1 MGCHPKNSG
10 RWFLQNHSS
19 EFRRPN
25 IHFQLLGFGIHVQRN
40 SGGTLLVWN
49 FTSQVWQ
56 VIYLIFNQQNI
67 NVHRW
72 SLSIF
77 SIEHWIGSRENL
89 QEPPLFHG
97 IYLYMYILFIVVYGK
112 NYKKTLD
119 LMVKTHGFRLGF
131 SQQNLS
137 GEAVYTGGS
146 FSSKGGGIM
155 RTLQAL
161 AQKVWG
167 NWGLPSGHGPKVS
180 DPVVGWWN
188 MALIFWGIRQLIPWE
203 RPSKTREHDD

>member
-1 MGCHPKNSG
+1 MSIDDHYPWIFH
-10 RWFLQNHSS
+10 RALDWF
-19 EFRRPN
+19 EGKFA
-25 IHFQLLGFGIHVQRN
+25 
-40 SGGTLLVWN
+40 GTPSVSWYI
-49 FTSQVWQ
+49 F
-56 VIYLIFNQQNI
+56 IYVLYII
-67 NVHRW
+67 YCG
-72 SLSIF
+72 L
-77 SIEHWIGSRENL
+77 RENL
-89 QEPPLFHG
+89 QENPRFD
-97 IYLYMYILFIVVYGK
+97 GK
-112 NYKKTLD
+112 N
-119 LMVKTHGFRLGF
+119 HGFRLGF

-167 NWGLPSGHGPKVS
+167 NWGSNGHGPKVS

-188 MALIFWGIRQLIPWE
+188 MALIFLGIRQLIPSE

>member
-1 MGCHPKNSG
+1 M
-10 RWFLQNHSS
+10 
-19 EFRRPN
+19 
-25 IHFQLLGFGIHVQRN
+25 
-40 SGGTLLVWN
+40 
-49 FTSQVWQ
+49 
-56 VIYLIFNQQNI
+56 
-67 NVHRW
+67 
-72 SLSIF
+72 
-77 SIEHWIGSRENL
+77 

-167 NWGLPSGHGPKVS
+167 NWGSNGHGPKVS
-180 DPVVGWWN
+180 DPVVGW
-188 MALIFWGIRQLIPWE
+188 
-203 RPSKTREHDD
+203 

>member
-1 MGCHPKNSG
+1 
-10 RWFLQNHSS
+10 
-19 EFRRPN
+19 
-25 IHFQLLGFGIHVQRN
+25 
-40 SGGTLLVWN
+40 
-49 FTSQVWQ
+49 
-56 VIYLIFNQQNI
+56 
-67 NVHRW
+67 
-72 SLSIF
+72 
-77 SIEHWIGSRENL
+77 
-89 QEPPLFHG
+89 
-97 IYLYMYILFIVVYGK
+97 
-112 NYKKTLD
+112 
-119 LMVKTHGFRLGF
+119 MVKTHGFRLGF

-167 NWGLPSGHGPKVS
+167 NWGLPSGHGPKVT

-188 MALIFWGIRQLIPWE
+188 MALIFWGIRQLIPSE